1 MPNGIQI
8 HAGTVNIVA
17 CDIDGYAAPAITATG
32 DTAVCTVNVVDT
44 LVGGSRYD
52 TLGNKIAESA
62 TGVIQDSKHFNASP
76 DRVNMNLTRVKV
88 DPAVEAVAGVSI
100 RVGSTVIDQFTQAS
114 TSFIGVPGT
123 PKLQIFEDF
132 PTLSATGLASNEA
145 FGASSIKSRTTLTAT
160 SLASDEAIGTSPVL
174 HNVRLTAVGIPSSE
188 SLGIGTG
195 ITTAGRVVASSLT
208 SDQVFGVSVVGL
220 LRTIATTGIPS
231 SEVFGVATVR
241 LLVAI
246 SGIPSDEAFGTASI
260 LLKRKITAVGV
271 PTSEAFGVGIA
282 ATSRFLV
289 ASSIPSSEALGLAVV
304 SVGEGAADT
313 IPESLAPGRLV
324 PTGTQLEGTVITAT
338 IGEWTSFPHESRFVW
353 NSDGVA
359 VLDTGWMT
367 DTWESRYTLS
377 AVDVNHSL
385 TVDQQTRTPAGT
397 GTPSTATGSVITTPL
412 HLPPSFA
419 DHAAVFGEI
428 VTVSDVW
435 TALQDTLKLWFPTY
449 LREQERV
456 SGRAYAVLRRPVG
469 WRVFTESL
477 DTKIGDQFP
486 VCVIVAP
493 GIATPLEQRE
503 NSLYSAVFEMG
514 VSVIVKARD
523 VSETLSLAA
532 QYGAAMRK
540 IILDHGS
547 LGGLASGT
555 SVIGEDYNEIP
566 DESQRTLAAAQ
577 LIVSIRVDNAAAGTG
592 GPLEPE
598 PEPAEEEA
606 DPGGPTFGTVATT
619 VLDLE
624 RV

>member
-1 MPNGIQI
+1 MPNGIRI
-8 HAGTVNIVA
+8 HSGTVNIVA
-17 CDIDGYAAPAITATG
+17 CDIDGYAAPSVEPLG
-32 DTAVCTVNVVDT
+32 DTAVCTVNVVDS

-52 TLGNKIAESA
+52 TLGNRIAESA
-62 TGVIQDSKHFNASP
+62 NGVIQDSKHFNVAP
-76 DRVNMNLTRVKV
+76 DRVNLHLTRVKV
-88 DPAVEAVAGVSI
+88 DPAVEAATGSSI
-100 RVGSTVIDQFTQAS
+100 RVGSTVIDQFTQS
-114 TSFIGVPGT
+114 GTSFIGAPGT
-123 PKLQIFEDF
+123 PKLQVFEDF
-132 PTLSATGLASNEA
+132 PTLAATGLASNEA
-145 FGASSIKSRTTLTAT
+145 FGSSSIKIRTTLIAT
-160 SLASDEAIGTSPVL
+160 SLATDEAIGTSPVL
-174 HNVRLTAVGIPSSE
+174 HNIRLTAVGIPSSE

-195 ITTAGRVVASSLT
+195 VTTAGRVVASSLT
-208 SDQVFGVSVVGL
+208 SDQAFGASVVSL

-231 SEVFGVATVR
+231 SEVFGVATIR
-241 LLVAI
+241 ILVDI

-260 LLKRKITAVGV
+260 TLKRKITGVGI
-271 PTSEAFGVGIA
+271 PTSEAFGASVVA
-282 ATSRFLV
+282 PERFIV
-289 ASSIPSSEALGLAVV
+289 ASSIPSSEALGLGLV

-324 PTGTQLEGTVITAT
+324 PSGTQLEGTVITAT
-338 IGEWTSFPHESRFVW
+338 IGEWSGFPHESRFVW

-367 DTWESRYTLS
+367 DTWESKYTLAAS
-377 AVDVNHSL
+377 DVNHSL
-385 TVDQQTRTPAGT
+385 TVDQQTRTPAGA
-397 GTPSTATGSVITTPL
+397 GPPATATGSVITTPL

-419 DHAAVFGEI
+419 DHTAVFGEI

-435 TALQDTLKLWFPTY
+435 NALQDTMKLWFPTY
-449 LREQERV
+449 LREQERL
-456 SGRAYAVLRRPVG
+456 SGRSYAVLRRPVG

-493 GIATPLEQRE
+493 GIATPLTGRE

-555 SVIGEDYNEIP
+555 TILGEDYNEIP

-598 PEPAEEEA
+598 EEPPEEDS